1 MFDWVLNT
9 PLITPGVGHLITKI
23 SACSAKIMDS
33 NFMHGVALL
42 QICVL

>member
-23 SACSAKIMDS
+23 SACSARIMDS